1 MKKTPYRGNNTSLN
15 ITDRKKVS
23 LTIISALCHFTE
35 GEDVR

>member
-23 LTIISALCHFTE
+23 HKIVPTPFLCEE
-35 GEDVR
+35 GGDV